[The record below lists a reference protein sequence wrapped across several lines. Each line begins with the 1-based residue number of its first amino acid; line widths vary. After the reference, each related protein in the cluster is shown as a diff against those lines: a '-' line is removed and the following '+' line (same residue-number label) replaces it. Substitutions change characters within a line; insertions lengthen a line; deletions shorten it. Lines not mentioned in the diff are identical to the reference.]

1 LRPLTW
7 QLDVAR
13 HVSLMAV
20 VWGLRERRSLAV
32 IPRCHPSCV
41 DKRRRP
47 RAAAGRG
54 GYTEGERRF
63 AAQATRRPLPLSAP
77 EPQTDFAPVQPHP
90 LDTTWD
96 DPTSVDLFAEGD
108 LPLVVPPSVVP
119 PTRGESVPVPNP
131 QPMMPY
137 QAAPSFGATTT
148 WLPGTTAPLPPATN
162 TGGQSPLGGSPL
174 TSVFTEDR
182 DDEPFWIEQ
191 DYERV
196 LDLVSDGSQR
206 ELIRK
211 VREVVET
218 TEVGVDVTD
227 EDWITVRGDGTRI
240 LWGGRVEGDWVN
252 WARDTQFGGQP
263 NYFEFRRLRLFAAGT
278 GYGVYDYQLEF
289 EFFPDNERLNLA
301 PDQANDRLGIELKDA
316 YLGIRD
322 LPFLG
327 YAVFGHIRV
336 PVGLSHSTSTRF
348 YQFMERSL
356 NNRLMPGREVGVT
369 AFNRTA
375 DANLTWAYGF
385 YFHDLDELQRSIID
399 DNQGSR
405 FVGRATWTPY
415 YDEATD
421 GQCLFHTGLGYVYT
435 RPRKRDNSPFLFQG
449 DEWRPVRFSARPEI
463 HQGDVL
469 IDTGD
474 VNASGYHLLN
484 AEAAY
489 VRGPFSMQGELSWLT
504 LDEIDG
510 DTRNLY
516 GAYVQGSYFL
526 TGEHRPYD
534 RTFAVFRRVIPYE
547 NFWAVSTPGGPR
559 AGLGAWELN
568 ARWSHLNFDDFGDQR
583 LHDITLG
590 VNWYLN
596 PNARVM
602 FNWIHPMAHNSP
614 VGTAENSE
622 GDILALR
629 MQLDF

>member
-1 LRPLTW
+1 MRPSLTW

-13 HVSLMAV
+13 HIGLVAV
-20 VWGLRERRSLAV
+20 AWGLMGMPIAIGETSPAPVVSRQMRT
-32 IPRCHPSCV
+32 
-41 DKRRRP
+41 
-47 RAAAGRG
+47 AAGARSHSLQDSQ
-54 GYTEGERRF
+54 F
-63 AAQATRRPLPLSAP
+63 AAQVTRHPLPISAP
-77 EPQTDFAPVQPHP
+77 ETTTNLEPVQPHP
-90 LDTTWD
+90 IPAPAWTDQALAFPD
-96 DPTSVDLFAEGD
+96 EGE
-108 LPLVVPPSVVP
+108 LPPIVSPSTMVP
-119 PTRGESVPVPNP
+119 ESVSAPMP
-131 QPMMPY
+131 QPMMSGQP
-137 QAAPSFGATTT
+137 APFAPATS
-148 WLPGTTAPLPPATN
+148 WLPGATAPFTSGNAVI
-162 TGGQSPLGGSPL
+162 GQSPAGGSPL
-174 TSVFTEDR
+174 TSVFSEDR
-182 DDEPFWIEQ
+182 DDTPFWIEQ
-191 DYERV
+191 DYDRV
-196 LDLVSDGSQR
+196 LDLVPDGNQR

-218 TEVGVDVTD
+218 TEVGIDVTD
-227 EDWITVRGDGTRI
+227 EDWITVNGDGNSI

-263 NYFEFRRLRLFAAGT
+263 NYFEFRRLRLFAAGQ
-278 GYGVYDYQLEF
+278 GYGVYDYQLEV
-289 EFFPDNERLNLA
+289 EFFPDNERMALT
-301 PDQANDRLGIELKDA
+301 PDQANDRLGVELKDA

-322 LPFLG
+322 LPFFG

-336 PVGLSHSTSTRF
+336 PIGLSHSTSTRF

-369 AFNRTA
+369 AFNRSA

-385 YFHDLDELQRSIID
+385 YFHEMDELERSIID

-421 GQCLFHTGLGYVYT
+421 GQCLFHTGLGYIYT

-474 VNASGYHLLN
+474 INTSSYHLLN

-489 VRGPFSMQGELSWLT
+489 ARGPFSMQSELTWVS

-510 DTRNLY
+510 EIRNLY

-526 TGEHRPYD
+526 TGESRPYD

-568 ARWSHLNFDDFGDQR
+568 LRWSHLNFDDFGDQR
-583 LHDITLG
+583 LHDLTMG
-590 VNWYLN
+590 VNWYWN

-614 VGTAENSE
+614 VGIDENAE
-622 GDILALR
+622 GDVLALR